1 MADYTKIDFARM
13 GGVYGSSNG
22 SHNHTLIQSL
32 IDNNPSKK
40 IIIGSSQADIVYI
53 DKPLVFPTNV
63 RMQINAT
70 LKLTD
75 GVVRPLTQDAATGQ
89 KRVYVNNS
97 DGVYKVGQNLCVGAS
112 NYPTGGGGSVARK
125 MGQSGKVTVATSTYV
140 EFDFNLRTTLS
151 CVAGGDL
158 MVANGATI
166 GHAHSMIYCKDVDN
180 ILIDGLGLIDGNF

>member
-97 DGVYKVGQNLCVGAS
+97 DGVYVLAQAITQQVAAGVSQEKWGSPERLPLQPRPMLNLS
-112 NYPTGGGGSVARK
+112 
-125 MGQSGKVTVATSTYV
+125 ST
-140 EFDFNLRTTLS
+140 
-151 CVAGGDL
+151 
-158 MVANGATI
+158 
-166 GHAHSMIYCKDVDN
+166 
-180 ILIDGLGLIDGNF
+180 